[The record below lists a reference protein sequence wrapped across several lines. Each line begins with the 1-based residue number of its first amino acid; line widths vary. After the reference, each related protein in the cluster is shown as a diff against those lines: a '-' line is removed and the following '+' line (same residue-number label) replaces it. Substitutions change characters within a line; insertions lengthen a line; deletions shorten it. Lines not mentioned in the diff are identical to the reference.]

1 MFNVPRIREPNGT
14 GHWMEDATEKW
25 TPHILELVPI
35 WKQSD
40 DTSSTTERI
49 RHETTRRDDS
59 RRVA

>member
-1 MFNVPRIREPNGT
+1 
-14 GHWMEDATEKW
+14 MEDATEKW